1 MKLFFKQLF
10 KFFACAL
17 IFYIGFVVFFGLMAP
32 GALKKNL
39 NFPIGSYGHMFSRI
53 KEVQTKKNIDLLFV
67 GSSHS
72 YRGFDPRIFE
82 DHNYSCFNLGS
93 SSQSPIQTEILFK
106 QYLHQLNPK
115 LVVFEVYPKT
125 FESDGVEAALDLL
138 ANDKIDIDMIKMC
151 FHLNNIKTYNTLI
164 YGLFAQVFNL
174 NKNFSEAKVIKED
187 TYIDGG
193 YVEKKSK
200 NLNQIQILKKR
211 S

>member
-10 KFFACAL
+10 EFFACAL
-17 IFYIGFVVFFGLMAP
+17 ILYIGFVVLFGLMAP

-39 NFPIGSYGHMFSRI
+39 TFPIGSYGHMFSRI

-72 YRGFDPRIFE
+72 YRGFDPRIFK

-106 QYLHQLNPK
+106 RYLDQLNPK

-125 FESDGVEAALDLL
+125 FESDGVEAGLDLL
-138 ANDKIDIDMIKMC
+138 ANDKIDLNVIKMC
-151 FHLNNIKTYNTLI
+151 FQLNNIKI
-164 YGLFAQVFNL
+164 
-174 NKNFSEAKVIKED
+174 
-187 TYIDGG
+187 
-193 YVEKKSK
+193 
-200 NLNQIQILKKR
+200 
-211 S
+211 